1 MRYGREDLLPEIQP
15 GYKKQVEVLFNPLAS
30 QAIARQFKP

>member
-1 MRYGREDLLPEIQP
+1 MRYCRGDLLPEIQP

-30 QAIARQFKP
+30 QVIARQFKP

>member
-1 MRYGREDLLPEIQP
+1 MRYGRGDLLPEIQP
-15 GYKKQVEVLFNPLAS
+15 GYTKQVEVLFNPLAS

>member
-15 GYKKQVEVLFNPLAS
+15 GYKSKSQFLFRPLAS
-30 QAIARQFKP
+30 QVIAHQFKP